1 VDQSSD
7 THDESTG
14 DAPGQGGS
22 RGSVAWIL
30 AFCAAA
36 VIALLV
42 VQFLAPAHD
51 RGNDQAGEQ
60 SGIGRRLPDL
70 QLEPLTGDGH
80 PARLNDLAGK
90 VVLLDFWG
98 TWCPPCR
105 AEFPH
110 IAALGDEYRERPDF
124 QLLAVSC
131 GADDNENPQSLR
143 TATLEFL
150 ADRRLD
156 ITTYFDPGGVTR
168 REVAKVAGFEGYPTT
183 LVLDRQDVIRGMWV
197 GYEPG
202 TERKIGELIAK
213 LLAARPPK

>member
-7 THDESTG
+7 THDQSTS
-14 DAPGQGGS
+14 DVPGQGGS
-22 RGSVAWIL
+22 GGSVAWIL

-36 VIALLV
+36 VVALLV
-42 VQFLAPAHD
+42 LQYMAPAHD
-51 RGNDQAGEQ
+51 RGNDQAGDQ
-60 SGIGRRLPDL
+60 SGVGHRLPDL

-80 PARLNDLAGK
+80 PVRLNDLAGK

-110 IAALGDEYRERPDF
+110 IAALGDEYRDRPDF

-131 GADDNENPQSLR
+131 GGESGEDPQSLR
-143 TATLEFL
+143 TATQEFL
-150 ADRRLD
+150 DDRKLD
-156 ITTYFDPGGVTR
+156 MATYSDPGGFTR
-168 REVAKVAGFEGYPTT
+168 REVDKVAGFEGYPST
-183 LVLDRQDVIRGMWV
+183 LVLDRQGVIRGMWV

-202 TERKIGELIAK
+202 TERKIGELIQK
-213 LLAARPPK
+213 LLAATPPK